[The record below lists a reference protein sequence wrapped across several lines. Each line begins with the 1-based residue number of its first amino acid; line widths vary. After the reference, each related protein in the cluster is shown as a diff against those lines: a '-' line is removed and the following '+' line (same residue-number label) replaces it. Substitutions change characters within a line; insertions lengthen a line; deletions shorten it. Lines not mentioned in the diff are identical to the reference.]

1 MHRRKIKIP
10 TDKLDEEQ
18 SQEEMYT
25 QGPDKFNKMSG
36 NTLGGKELT

>member
-18 SQEEMYT
+18 SQEVMYT
-25 QGPDKFNKMSG
+25 QVQDKNSHEINF
-36 NTLGGKELT
+36 GKIR